1 MPEPSVHRTA
11 IRSDLPQIVEIYN
24 STIPSRIATAD
35 TEPVSVES
43 RVHWFEEH
51 TPDRRPLWVVEDAGR
66 VAAWLSFSTFY
77 GPPGI
82 RQDRGAERLCSR
94 GVPKAGVRLPS
105 ADQAL
110 AHAPTFG
117 VDTLLGFIFG
127 HNEPSLALFRRFGFQ
142 RWGEMPTVALL
153 DGVERDLIIVGRRV
167 GNSDVQPRS
176 CRGRSTVSSE
186 KITRRMHAILFPS

>member
-1 MPEPSVHRTA
+1 MDHPARLVMPEASSYRTA

-24 STIPSRIATAD
+24 STIPWRIATAD

-77 GPPGI
+77 GRPAYAKTAELSVYVHEAF
-82 RQDRGAERLCSR
+82 RKRGFGSYL
-94 GVPKAGVRLPS
+94 LT
-105 ADQAL
+105 QAL

-142 RWGEMPTVALL
+142 RWGEMPKVALL

-167 GNSDVQPRS
+167 GNADR
-176 CRGRSTVSSE
+176 
-186 KITRRMHAILFPS
+186 

>member
-1 MPEPSVHRTA
+1 MPEHRGA

-24 STIPSRIATAD
+24 STIASRIVTAD
-35 TEPVSVES
+35 TEPASVES

-51 TPDRRPLWVVEDAGR
+51 TPNRRPLWVVEDAGR

-77 GPPGI
+77 GRPAYAKTAELSVYVHEAF
-82 RQDRGAERLCSR
+82 RKRGFASYLL
-94 GVPKAGVRLPS
+94 A
-105 ADQAL
+105 QAL

-142 RWGEMPTVALL
+142 RWGELPKVALL
-153 DGVERDLIIVGRRV
+153 DGVERDLIIVGRLV
-167 GNSDVQPRS
+167 ENANS
-176 CRGRSTVSSE
+176 
-186 KITRRMHAILFPS
+186 

>member
-1 MPEPSVHRTA
+1 MPEHRGA

-24 STIPSRIATAD
+24 STIASRIVTAD
-35 TEPVSVES
+35 TEPASVES

-51 TPDRRPLWVVEDAGR
+51 APNRRPLWVVEDASR

-77 GPPGI
+77 GRPAYAKTAELSVYVHEAF
-82 RQDRGAERLCSR
+82 RKRGLGSY
-94 GVPKAGVRLPS
+94 LLT
-105 ADQAL
+105 QAL

-142 RWGEMPTVALL
+142 RWGELPKVALL

-167 GNSDVQPRS
+167 GNSDVQPR
-176 CRGRSTVSSE
+176 
-186 KITRRMHAILFPS
+186 

>member
-1 MPEPSVHRTA
+1 MPGPSIHRTA

-66 VAAWLSFSTFY
+66 VAAWLSFSSFY
-77 GPPGI
+77 GRPAYSKTAELSVYVHQNA
-82 RQDRGAERLCSR
+82 RKRGLASYL
-94 GVPKAGVRLPS
+94 LT
-105 ADQAL
+105 QAL
-110 AHAPTFG
+110 AHAPALG

-127 HNEPSLALFRRFGFQ
+127 HNAPSLALFANFGFS
-142 RWGEMPTVALL
+142 RWGELPRVAAL
-153 DGVERDLIIVGRRV
+153 DGIERDLVIVGRRV
-167 GNSDVQPRS
+167 
-176 CRGRSTVSSE
+176 
-186 KITRRMHAILFPS
+186 